1 MQTSAARWLQAYRE
15 YNARAVEL
23 GRSRGH
29 FLVDLCRPG
38 HMTACLRTFQET
50 IHCNDDNWDA
60 HFGAPLDG
68 RPSARLA
75 DAVLGGMKSVA
86 TRTTSDGG
94 VVCNTGAEA
103 GLQCRTGPTHAVRAE
118 GTGRI

>member
-1 MQTSAARWLQAYRE
+1 MADRRFALLLQAYRV

-60 HFGAPLDG
+60 HFGAPS
-68 RPSARLA
+68 RRLLHSP
-75 DAVLGGMKSVA
+75 AVL
-86 TRTTSDGG
+86 R
-94 VVCNTGAEA
+94 
-103 GLQCRTGPTHAVRAE
+103 RASLLE
-118 GTGRI
+118 PRAHQ

>member
-1 MQTSAARWLQAYRE
+1 M

-60 HFGAPLDG
+60 HFGAPPDG
-68 RPSARLA
+68 LPSRHAAHRQRLIYVHSRA
-75 DAVLGGMKSVA
+75 ATGHDRRLLTLQGGRAGVLQHPNSLL
-86 TRTTSDGG
+86 RRHTS
-94 VVCNTGAEA
+94 
-103 GLQCRTGPTHAVRAE
+103 
-118 GTGRI
+118 

>member
-1 MQTSAARWLQAYRE
+1 MACASMRVAASASAETACAGQHQQGVAIETAVAAHLLQAYRT
-15 YNARAVEL
+15 YNEIAVEL

-60 HFGAPLDG
+60 HFGALPFTVAARNPL
-68 RPSARLA
+68 
-75 DAVLGGMKSVA
+75 VL
-86 TRTTSDGG
+86 
-94 VVCNTGAEA
+94 
-103 GLQCRTGPTHAVRAE
+103 QQ
-118 GTGRI
+118 

>member
-1 MQTSAARWLQAYRE
+1 MAALLLQAYRT

-60 HFGAPLDG
+60 HFGAPADCCTSLPASVPGSDADHSPARHLETWNCMQG
-68 RPSARLA
+68 ASHSA
-75 DAVLGGMKSVA
+75 
-86 TRTTSDGG
+86 
-94 VVCNTGAEA
+94 
-103 GLQCRTGPTHAVRAE
+103 
-118 GTGRI
+118 